1 MEEEYILKMS
11 DALQKAN
18 AIDEELYEQY
28 NVKRGLRNND
38 FTGVLA
44 GLTNIGEVT
53 GYKIVDNK
61 STPIDGKLFYR
72 GFDTNKLANG
82 FWNEKRFGFDETVFL
97 LLFGNLPAKD
107 ELETFSS
114 ILAQSRDLPD
124 NFTEDMILK
133 IKGKDIMNMLARCT
147 LALYALDDKA
157 DDTTVANVLKQS
169 INLIAKFPTIIAYSY
184 HSMNHYYLKNHLVI
198 RHPKKK
204 LSTAEN
210 FLYMLKGINKYSSL
224 EAKLLDLVLVLH
236 AEHGGGNNSSFTM
249 RVVSSS
255 STDTYSAIAAALGAL
270 KGPLHGGANQKVPI
284 MMKEIKD
291 NVRNPTSEA
300 EISDYLIKILKKEAF
315 DRTGKIYG
323 FGHAVYTISDPRTVI
338 LKEKAMELAKEK
350 SCMDDFEFYK
360 RVEKLAPEIFAKF
373 KGTEKKICTN
383 VDFYSGFV
391 GDCIGI
397 TRELYTPLFAMSRIS
412 GLCAHRLEELS
423 CKKRKLIR
431 PAFKNVCPKK
441 EYVAFNERI
450 K

>member
-1 MEEEYILKMS
+1 MEEEFITKMS
-11 DALQKAN
+11 ETLQKVN

-28 NVKRGLRNND
+28 NVKRGLRNKD

-53 GYKIVDNK
+53 GYKLVDNK
-61 STPIDGKLFYR
+61 PAPVDGKLFYR
-72 GFDTNKLANG
+72 GLDTNKLANG

-97 LLFGNLPAKD
+97 LLFGKLPSKE
-107 ELETFSS
+107 ELEKFSS
-114 ILAQSRDLPD
+114 VLAQSRDLPD

-169 INLIAKFPTIIAYSY
+169 INLIAQFPTIIAYSY
-184 HSMNHYYLKNHLVI
+184 HSMNHYYKRKHLVI
-198 RHPKKK
+198 RHPKLK

-210 FLYMLKGINKYSSL
+210 FLYMLKGRNKYSPL
-224 EAKLLDLVLVLH
+224 EARLLDLVLVLH

-255 STDTYSAIAAALGAL
+255 GTDTYSAMAAALGAL
-270 KGPLHGGANQKVPI
+270 KGPLHGGANQKVPV
-284 MMKEIKD
+284 MMKEIKE
-291 NVRNPTSEA
+291 NVRDLKSEE
-300 EISDYLIKILKKEAF
+300 EISNYLVKILKKEAF
-315 DRTGKIYG
+315 DGTGKIYG
-323 FGHAVYTISDPRTVI
+323 FGHAVYTISDPRAVI

-350 SCMDDFEFYK
+350 SCMEDFEFYK
-360 RVEKLAPEIFAKF
+360 RVEKLAPVVFAKF
-373 KGTEKKICTN
+373 KGAGKKICTN

-391 GDCIGI
+391 GDCIGM

-412 GLCAHRLEELS
+412 GFCAHRLEELS
-423 CKKRKLIR
+423 CEKRKLIR
-431 PAFKNVCPKK
+431 PAFKNVCSKK
-441 EYVAFNERI
+441 EYVALNKRD
-450 K
+450 